1 MNTELRKAID
11 DSGVP
16 KEVIAAVQ
24 LIAAT
29 RGSPTPAVLVAFV
42 GFAEPATAMT
52 DTQRNNYILGMLAHY
67 SLDD

>member
-1 MNTELRKAID
+1 MNTDLLKAID

-24 LIAAT
+24 LISSNRAAV
-29 RGSPTPAVLVAFV
+29 TPAVLVAFV

-67 SLDD
+67 SLDT